1 MKFELI
7 SNEKNVAKFDA
18 TVAYEDFDAA
28 VDKVFQENRNYF
40 SIHGFRKGKAPRSIV
55 ERMYGAEI
63 FYQDALNEMT
73 PQIFEEAMKEL
84 KLDPCDEPTVD
95 ADEIKKGEDVLLH
108 FTVELMPIPEIGDYS
123 KLEAVIPKIEL
134 TEEMVDR
141 RLKQELEQNA
151 RLVESEDAVK
161 EGDIVNIDYLG
172 EVDGVPFDGGKDEG
186 HDLVIGSGQFI
197 PGFEEGLIGKKK
209 DEDVDVKVTF
219 PEEYHAA
226 ELSGKEAVFHVHIN
240 YIRTKEYSELDDE
253 FAKDVS
259 EFDTLEEYK
268 ESIREDLKKHID
280 AEILRQK
287 QNGAVKALVDV
298 SKVDIPIS
306 MVMKRH
312 YEERREL
319 EENLK
324 QSGLTLEQYFAF
336 TGMTEA
342 MLEAQM
348 MPAAREKVTAD
359 TVLKR
364 YIELEGLT
372 ASEEELD
379 AELKEIMT
387 MYGADDFDKFKVD
400 IKTFGT
406 MHLVEE
412 TVLRKKAIDQLVEKT
427 HFIEKTEEELKAEA
441 EAEAKKAEEKA
452 EVQSEE
458 KSEEKKESADE
469 DAEA

>member
-28 VDKVFQENRNYF
+28 VEKVFRENRNYF
-40 SIHGFRKGKAPRSIV
+40 SIHGFRKGKAPRSMI
-55 ERMYGAEI
+55 ERMYGREI

-84 KLDPCDEPTVD
+84 NLNPCNEPKVD
-95 ADEIKKGEDVLLH
+95 ADEIKKGEDILLH
-108 FTVELMPIPEIGDYS
+108 FTIELMPVPEIGDYS
-123 KLEAVIPKIEL
+123 HLEAVIPKLEL

-151 RLVESEDAVK
+151 RITDSDEAIKD
-161 EGDIVNIDYLG
+161 GDIANIDYAG

-209 DEDVDVKVTF
+209 GEDVDVNVTF

-226 ELSGKEAVFHVHIN
+226 ELSGKNAVFHVHIN
-240 YIRTKEYSELDDE
+240 YVRTKEYPELDDE

-259 EFDTLEEYK
+259 EFDTLDEFK
-268 ESIREDLKKHID
+268 ASIREDLKKHID
-280 AEILRQK
+280 SETVRQK
-287 QNGAVKALVDV
+287 QNQAIKALVDV

-324 QSGLTLEQYFAF
+324 KSGLTLEQYFAF
-336 TGMTEA
+336 TGLNEA

-364 YIELEGLT
+364 YIELEDIKAT
-372 ASEEELD
+372 EEELD
-379 AELKEIMT
+379 AELKEIMG
-387 MYGADDFDKFKVD
+387 MYGADDFEKFKAD
-400 IKTFGT
+400 IKSYGT
-406 MHLVEE
+406 MHIVEE

-441 EAEAKKAEEKA
+441 EAKK
-452 EVQSEE
+452 SDE
-458 KSEEKKESADE
+458 KSDKEKESSR
-469 DAEA
+469 DASEA

>member
-18 TVAYEDFDAA
+18 TVAYKDFDAA
-28 VDKVFQENRNYF
+28 VNKVFQENRNYF

-55 ERMYGAEI
+55 ERMYGSEI

-73 PQIFEEAMKEL
+73 PQIFDEAVKEL
-84 KLDPCDEPTVD
+84 NLDPCDEPKVD
-95 ADEIKKGEDVLLH
+95 ADEIKKGEDILLH

-123 KLEAVIPKIEL
+123 KLEAVIPKLEL

-151 RLVESEDAVK
+151 RLVDSEDAIK
-161 EGDIVNIDYLG
+161 EGDIANIDYLG

-209 DEDVDVKVTF
+209 GEDVDVKVTF

-240 YIRTKEYSELDDE
+240 HVRTKEYPALDDE

-259 EFDTLEEYK
+259 EFDTLEEFK
-268 ESIREDLKKHID
+268 DSIRKDLEKHIE

-319 EENLK
+319 EDNLK
-324 QSGLTLEQYFAF
+324 QSGLTLEQYLAF
-336 TGMTEA
+336 TGMNEA

-364 YIELEGLT
+364 YIELENIKAT
-372 ASEEELD
+372 EEELD
-379 AELKEIMT
+379 AELKEIMG
-387 MYGADDFDKFKVD
+387 MYGADDFDKLKED
-400 IKTFGT
+400 IKKFGT
-406 MHLVEE
+406 MHIVEE
-412 TVLRKKAIDQLVEKT
+412 TVLRKKAIDELVEKT

-441 EAEAKKAEEKA
+441 KEKKAEEK
-452 EVQSEE
+452 SED
-458 KSEEKKESADE
+458 KKDAKDE
-469 DAEA
+469 DASEA

>member
-197 PGFEEGLIGKKK
+197 QGFEEGLIGKKK

-226 ELSGKEAVFHVHIN
+226 ELSGKEAVFHVHSN
-240 YIRTKEYSELDDE
+240 
-253 FAKDVS
+253 
-259 EFDTLEEYK
+259 
-268 ESIREDLKKHID
+268 
-280 AEILRQK
+280 
-287 QNGAVKALVDV
+287 
-298 SKVDIPIS
+298 
-306 MVMKRH
+306 
-312 YEERREL
+312 
-319 EENLK
+319 
-324 QSGLTLEQYFAF
+324 
-336 TGMTEA
+336 
-342 MLEAQM
+342 
-348 MPAAREKVTAD
+348 
-359 TVLKR
+359 
-364 YIELEGLT
+364 
-372 ASEEELD
+372 
-379 AELKEIMT
+379 
-387 MYGADDFDKFKVD
+387 
-400 IKTFGT
+400 
-406 MHLVEE
+406 
-412 TVLRKKAIDQLVEKT
+412 
-427 HFIEKTEEELKAEA
+427 
-441 EAEAKKAEEKA
+441 
-452 EVQSEE
+452 
-458 KSEEKKESADE
+458 
-469 DAEA
+469 

>member
-18 TVAYEDFDAA
+18 TVAYKDFDAA
-28 VDKVFQENRNYF
+28 VNKVFQENRNYF

-55 ERMYGAEI
+55 ERMYGSEI

-73 PQIFEEAMKEL
+73 PQIFDEAVKEL
-84 KLDPCDEPTVD
+84 NLDPCDEPKVD
-95 ADEIKKGEDVLLH
+95 ADEIKKGEDILLH

-123 KLEAVIPKIEL
+123 KLEAVIPKLEL

-151 RLVESEDAVK
+151 RLVDSEDAIK
-161 EGDIVNIDYLG
+161 EGDIANIDYLG

-209 DEDVDVKVTF
+209 GEDVDVKVTF

-226 ELSGKEAVFHVHIN
+226 ELSGKEAVFHVQIN
-240 YIRTKEYSELDDE
+240 HVRTKEYPALDDE

-259 EFDTLEEYK
+259 EFDTLEEFK
-268 ESIREDLKKHID
+268 DSIRKDLEKHIE

-319 EENLK
+319 EDNLK
-324 QSGLTLEQYFAF
+324 QSGLTLEQYLAF
-336 TGMTEA
+336 TGMNEA

-364 YIELEGLT
+364 YIEIENIKAT
-372 ASEEELD
+372 EEELD
-379 AELKEIMT
+379 AELKEIMG
-387 MYGADDFDKFKVD
+387 MYGADDFDKFKED
-400 IKTFGT
+400 IKKIGT
-406 MHLVEE
+406 MHIVEE
-412 TVLRKKAIDQLVEKT
+412 TVLRKKAIDELVEKT

-441 EAEAKKAEEKA
+441 EAKAKKAEEK
-452 EVQSEE
+452 SED
-458 KSEEKKESADE
+458 KKDAKDE
-469 DAEA
+469 DASEA